1 MSFKTGGPAPP
12 TGRTVSTTWV
22 TVIALVAVGAG
33 IAGTSTYF
41 ALNPPG
47 HLSPGQSIA
56 ITDDLGR
63 NVTVP
68 IDPARIAVLS
78 PSIMDEVY
86 RLGLRSHVVGVDC
99 YAAAFGGLS
108 ADYSPDQV
116 MVWNLSASMCVQV
129 GPTFSPEML
138 ANLTPS
144 LVLASTIVPIGPIEK
159 ITTQLGVPL
168 VMLQP
173 PTLSGILVDDSLL
186 GEIFGVESAA
196 SALNAELSAELFHA
210 TSLAANE
217 SFPYVLVTYSDD
229 PNGYW
234 TFGPSTFGESLIELA
249 GATSIAANATIPWP
263 ELSPAQILYAN
274 PSVIVY
280 GYGFGLNESTYSGGP
295 DWSQFGAVQAGNVS
309 GIDSNWITEP
319 DPTMILDGLPALIA
333 DFHPVTI

>member
-1 MSFKTGGPAPP
+1 M
-12 TGRTVSTTWV
+12 WV
-22 TVIALVAVGAG
+22 AVIALVAVGAG
-33 IAGTSTYF
+33 VAGTSTYF
-41 ALNPPG
+41 ALNPAAQPTPA
-47 HLSPGQSIA
+47 HSIG

-86 RLGLRSHVVGVDC
+86 RLGLRTHVVGVDC
-99 YAAAFGGLS
+99 YAAAFGGLTT
-108 ADYSPDQV
+108 DYSSDQIAL
-116 MVWNLSASMCVQV
+116 WNLTPSMCVQV
-129 GPTFSPEML
+129 APTLSPEML
-138 ANLTPS
+138 VNLTPS
-144 LVLASTIVPIGPIEK
+144 LVLASTIDPLGPIEK

-168 VMLQP
+168 VVLQP
-173 PTLSGILVDDSLL
+173 ATLSGILVDDSLL
-186 GEIFGVESAA
+186 GEIFGVQSTA
-196 SALNAELSAELFHA
+196 SALNAELAAELYHA
-210 TSLAANE
+210 TNLTVTE

-229 PNGYW
+229 SNGYW

-249 GATSIAANATIPWP
+249 GATSIAANATMQWP

-280 GYGFGLNESTYSGGP
+280 GYGFGLNESSYAGGP

-319 DPTMILDGLPALIA
+319 DPTMILDGLPTLIA
-333 DFHPVTI
+333 DFHPGTV